1 MTVIKTHT
9 DYDFEQLEELQRVA
23 AKTFARKQNLR
34 RRSFCLS
41 WGVFCMGVGL
51 LLVLRKGGVLLPLIC
66 CIIGALLL
74 VRGVFFY
81 QISAW
86 SANRTMEENTESSY
100 FTLEKD
106 NILVVRGKES
116 GRYPYAQCQ
125 QLLEAE
131 RSIYV
136 IMEDGRGLML
146 DKANVRGGTVE
157 EMRSWLVE
165 KCSKPLTWVGRKG
178 TGPEEKAAKP

>member
-66 CIIGALLL
+66 C
-74 VRGVFFY
+74 
-81 QISAW
+81 
-86 SANRTMEENTESSY
+86 
-100 FTLEKD
+100 
-106 NILVVRGKES
+106 
-116 GRYPYAQCQ
+116 
-125 QLLEAE
+125 
-131 RSIYV
+131 
-136 IMEDGRGLML
+136 
-146 DKANVRGGTVE
+146 TV
-157 EMRSWLVE
+157 
-165 KCSKPLTWVGRKG
+165 
-178 TGPEEKAAKP
+178 